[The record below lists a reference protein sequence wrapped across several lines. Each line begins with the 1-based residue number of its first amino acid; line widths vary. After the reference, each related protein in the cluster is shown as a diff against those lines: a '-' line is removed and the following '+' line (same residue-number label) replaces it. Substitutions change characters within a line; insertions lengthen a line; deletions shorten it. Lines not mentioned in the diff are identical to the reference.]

1 MTSDPRKG
9 YLISEFGGQQLPTKP
24 FDDETHRLVQALRY
38 AAGIND
44 SIAQQGVA
52 GSLAGAWPITTPTGN
67 LAAATAS
74 ATTV

>member
-9 YLISEFGGQQLPTKP
+9 YLISEFGGQQLPTNA

-38 AAGIND
+38 AAGSTIPLRSRCGRQLGWCMADYNTHRN
-44 SIAQQGVA
+44 S
-52 GSLAGAWPITTPTGN
+52 
-67 LAAATAS
+67 AAATAS